1 MPSASCLSR
10 ALLHMSDCSS
20 SRMYLGTSY
29 PCMFQPQ
36 DQIEVGEDGFKQYDG
51 KPGSLWK
58 GFVCWPNA
66 AHFINTSLFCLCH
79 LHLVF
84 LVCFPRPVSSLAT
97 LFAPMVRYNIV
108 LASLD
113 MDAMMCTIYAW
124 LDNPVKFEK
133 SHGINNRLDT
143 EILKESDQKDEVE
156 ETHILIVEGFLLYT
170 HG

>member
-1 MPSASCLSR
+1 MEGFCVLAKRCTFHKHKSVLPLSLTPCVPCL
-10 ALLHMSDCSS
+10 
-20 SRMYLGTSY
+20 
-29 PCMFQPQ
+29 
-36 DQIEVGEDGFKQYDG
+36 
-51 KPGSLWK
+51 
-58 GFVCWPNA
+58 
-66 AHFINTSLFCLCH
+66 
-79 LHLVF
+79 
-84 LVCFPRPVSSLAT
+84 FPPPVSSLAT